1 MPLFGKR
8 NTKSSKLTRIFF
20 ATDLHGSEVCFRKF
34 LNSPRYYQTNTLIL
48 GGDLTGKFVTP
59 IIKQNDG
66 NYELEYLGKKTVT
79 NSEEELKVL
88 EKKLANMGAYSFRTT
103 QNEVEELRANPQKVK
118 ERFNGLMAERL
129 TSWVKMADEVSKT
142 SGVRIYMS
150 GGNDDEYFVED
161 ILKNASSVVNTNDQ
175 VVDIDGSHEMISCA
189 YSNIT
194 PFKCPRDIPEEEL
207 MGKIEEM
214 ATKLQNPQNAMFNLH
229 VPPIDSGLD
238 LCPKVDT
245 STNPPKLLIQNGAIL
260 QYSGGSTSVR
270 AALEKYQPLA
280 GLHGHI
286 HESSGVKEIGRTTCF
301 NPGSEYG
308 EGVLRGFI
316 ITLSDKK
323 VASYQLVSG

>member
-1 MPLFGKR
+1 MALFGHKG
-8 NTKSSKLTRIFF
+8 TSKLTRIFF
-20 ATDLHGSEVCFRKF
+20 ATDLHGSDICFRKF
-34 LNSPRYYQTNTLIL
+34 MNAPRYYQTNTLIL

-59 IIKQNDG
+59 IIKLNDG

-79 NSEEELKVL
+79 TNEGELASY

-103 QNEVEELRANPQKVK
+103 QDEVDQLRADPQKVK

-129 TSWVKMADEVSKT
+129 GAWVKLADEVAKA
-142 SGVRIYMS
+142 SGVRVYMT
-150 GGNDDEYFVED
+150 GGNDDEYFVES
-161 ILKNASSVVNTNDQ
+161 ILKNASSVVNANDQ
-175 VVDIDGSHEMISCA
+175 LVDIDGHEMISCA

-194 PFKCPRDIPEEEL
+194 PFKCPRDISEEQL

-214 ATKLQNPQNAMFNLH
+214 VAKLHNPQNALFNLH

-245 STNPPKLLIQNGAIL
+245 STDPPKLLIQNGNIL
-260 QYSGGSTSVR
+260 QYSAGSTSVR
-270 AALEKYQPLA
+270 SAIEKYQPLV

-286 HESSGVKEIGRTTCF
+286 HESSGVKEIGRTVCL

-316 ITLSDKK
+316 ISLTDKK
-323 VASYQLVSG
+323 VASYQFVSG